1 MGYEVAVNK
10 AWDNYI
16 LAGAEKL
23 AQVKLLNDKYS
34 VDIEARKILS
44 FSCNVPAK
52 DYTAIIILHY
62 LKSKLQGLLDDTSG
76 QWLDFRELSGVE
88 GYQSAFRQ
96 RVIERVIKKFGGN
109 PQGLLAVLERFPGKV
124 SRQADAAI
132 ILEVFEK
139 VPVLI
144 QLWKGDEEFAPEA
157 NVLFDKSITKI
168 FCTED
173 IVVLAEFI
181 VHQL

>member
-1 MGYEVAVNK
+1 MGYEIAVNK

-16 LAGAEKL
+16 LSGLGKL
-23 AQVKLLNDKYS
+23 TQIRLLNDEYS
-34 VDIEARKILS
+34 IDAEAKKILS
-44 FSCNVPAK
+44 LSCNAPAK

-62 LKSKLQGLLDDTSG
+62 LISESKGLPDVSKE
-76 QWLDFRELSGVE
+76 WLDFRELSGVE
-88 GYQSAFRQ
+88 GYQLAFRQ